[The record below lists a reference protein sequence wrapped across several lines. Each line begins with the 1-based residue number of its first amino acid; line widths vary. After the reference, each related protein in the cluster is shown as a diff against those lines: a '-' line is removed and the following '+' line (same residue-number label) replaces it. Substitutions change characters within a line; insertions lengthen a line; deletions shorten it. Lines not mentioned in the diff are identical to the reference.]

1 MSSIGE
7 NIKKRRIAMG
17 MSQVK
22 LAAEIGETKQTLWK
36 YESGTVTN
44 IPLAKVE
51 ALAAALSCEPAELL
65 GWEPEKSSAIG
76 TLDEESAP
84 YLTGKETELL
94 EKFRKLNKE
103 NRDKVLRKTQK
114 TLDKQMK
121 DKGA

>member
-44 IPLAKVE
+44 IPLAKIE

-65 GWEPEKSSAIG
+65 GWEPEKGRVLGA
-76 TLDEESAP
+76 LAEETVP
-84 YLTGKETELL
+84 YLTGKEIELL

-103 NRDKVLRKTQK
+103 NRDKVLQKIQK
-114 TLDKQMK
+114 TLDKQTK
-121 DKGA
+121 DKDT